1 MQKKQNESN
10 LEDFNELMQEVA
22 ELGEQ
27 EATVVSYFAQGV
39 IAQARA
45 SKTMATEEPKKD
57 EAV

>member
-1 MQKKQNESN
+1 MQKKQNDSN
-10 LEDFNELMQEVA
+10 IEEFNELMQEVA
-22 ELGEQ
+22 DLGER

-45 SKTMATEEPKKD
+45 SKTDTDTQKKV